1 MNGLSGIYLTICI
14 EADTIFQQT
23 IWKKNRNDITWRE
36 CQ

>member
-23 IWKKNRNDITWRE
+23 I
-36 CQ
+36 